1 MSVDTDRLVSFFILW
16 GTPAV
21 FSIIEYFKLSKT
33 EKKEAIRDLT
43 SLKSIVTI
51 GFILIGGVMASLGR
65 VLSLLPLH
73 VIGIFILATGG
84 IVGAVEAWKTERKR
98 SIVIL
103 VFIVSMIALTFVI

>member
-16 GTPAV
+16 GIPAV

-65 VLSLLPLH
+65 VLSLLPLR
-73 VIGIFILATGG
+73 VIGIFILAIGG